1 MASQLL
7 LGGLTMGRYLCI
19 VRRDDPLLHGYVS
32 VALSEGM
39 GSEDEVEII
48 VDRRGE
54 ATDPGGAPDRI
65 ERRRRAA
72 AERRLREE
80 GYVVVSLDDPAGR
93 LRSAAARRQERR
105 REVPW
110 RGLVAVGAGLALVI
124 GAGFALTSGNRIAD
138 NLEGLASGWARPL
151 SAAIDTVAGLNIWPS
166 RAPVPTP
173 PAPVAAP
180 ETPRDTPGAM
190 PPKTPPT
197 SEPPG
202 ESASAATAGK
212 PRGGVDSSTPR
223 DISPKTPPTS
233 EPPGESQ
240 SAATAGKPRGSFD
253 TGTPRDISPKT
264 PPTSE
269 PAGESASAAT
279 VGKPRRGVDG
289 GTAIGSDQP
298 PAAPALPPR
307 QAEKR
312 PGGLRSGTP
321 QETEG
326 AAGAAPD
333 PAPLPA
339 PRNVSR
345 AASTAGFP
353 GVPEVQVEW
362 HKARDGRAIAYAARL
377 QDEAGHPLAA
387 TEVTLLI
394 RLPGE
399 GVREVPLAGTGDP
412 GTYQGRM
419 AGADPDPDDVRVRV
433 VLEGK
438 RFEIPTPR
446 RTSGRG
452 G

>member
-1 MASQLL
+1 
-7 LGGLTMGRYLCI
+7 MGRYLCI

-39 GSEDEVEII
+39 SSEDEVEII

-54 ATDPGGAPDRI
+54 ATDPGGAPGRI

-105 REVPW
+105 RKVPW

-124 GAGFALTSGNRIAD
+124 GAGFALTSADRIAD
-138 NLEGLASGWARPL
+138 NLSGLASGWARPL

-166 RAPVPTP
+166 RTPVPTP

-180 ETPRDTPGAM
+180 ETPRAM
-190 PPKTPPT
+190 PPKMPPTSETPGESPAAATAGKARGGVDSTTPRDLSPKAPTTSEPPGESPSAATAGKPRGGFDSTTPRDVSPRTPPT

-202 ESASAATAGK
+202 ESPSAATA
-212 PRGGVDSSTPR
+212 
-223 DISPKTPPTS
+223 
-233 EPPGESQ
+233 
-240 SAATAGKPRGSFD
+240 
-253 TGTPRDISPKT
+253 
-264 PPTSE
+264 
-269 PAGESASAAT
+269 
-279 VGKPRRGVDG
+279 GKPRRGVDG
-289 GTAIGSDQP
+289 GTTVGSDQP
-298 PAAPALPPR
+298 PGAAASALPPR

-321 QETEG
+321 HETEG
-326 AAGAAPD
+326 SGGAAPD
-333 PAPLPA
+333 PAPVPA

-353 GVPEVQVEW
+353 GVPDVQVEW

-412 GTYQGRM
+412 GTYQGRT
-419 AGADPDPDDVRVRV
+419 AGADPDPDEVRVRV

-438 RFEIPTPR
+438 RFEIPTPL
-446 RTSGRG
+446 RTYGHG